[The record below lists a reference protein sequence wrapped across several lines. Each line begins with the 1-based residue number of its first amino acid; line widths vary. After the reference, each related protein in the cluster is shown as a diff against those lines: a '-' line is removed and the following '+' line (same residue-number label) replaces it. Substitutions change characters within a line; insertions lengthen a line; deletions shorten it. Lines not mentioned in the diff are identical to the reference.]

1 MDAALF
7 KLLTEVDT
15 PTVCNAI
22 EVAQGKRGFNRF
34 TRGTM
39 VASHPEAPAMVGYAR
54 TARIRAVEPPSEPP
68 EVIRARRMDYYKHM
82 ATGPRPAVA
91 VVQDLDVPNA
101 IGAYWGEINTNI
113 HKSFGLS
120 GTLTDGVMR
129 DLGDLP
135 DGYPV
140 VAGSIGPSHGF
151 VHVVDIAQPVEI
163 FGMAVADG
171 DLVHADRHGALVIPP
186 EVVPDL
192 AGAIATLMKSERIVF
207 DAVKGKQLT
216 FEEFEDVW
224 AAFEAART

>member
-1 MDAALF
+1 
-7 KLLTEVDT
+7 
-15 PTVCNAI
+15 
-22 EVAQGKRGFNRF
+22 
-34 TRGTM
+34 
-39 VASHPEAPAMVGYAR
+39 
-54 TARIRAVEPPSEPP
+54 
-68 EVIRARRMDYYKHM
+68 
-82 ATGPRPAVA
+82 
-91 VVQDLDVPNA
+91 
-101 IGAYWGEINTNI
+101 
-113 HKSFGLS
+113 
-120 GTLTDGVMR
+120 MR
-129 DLGDLP
+129 DLGDVP

-140 VAGSIGPSHGF
+140 VAGSVGPSHGF